1 MSGHYLQPQSQNG
14 IYLQP
19 PTQPNTYELPMV
31 SSIDT
36 RGYEPLLLPVRTQPQ
51 RRQTSPGR
59 MTCIACWI
67 TVITVLIIIGV
78 SITTVII
85 FKPKTGVQVNTA
97 PPGIQ
102 VTITPPKTNHTTA
115 PMTISTEID
124 TTSATLPAN
133 TYPTT
138 RPPMPSPVV
147 YTAPPTTSARPTT
160 TSTIPATP
168 TTPIKPSYSASSS
181 EYSANFT
188 TAFTLFPELL
198 NYLAGIY
205 IEVLWDEN
213 NGFSKIY
220 DFPITML

>member
-31 SSIDT
+31 SSTDR

-59 MTCIACWI
+59 MPCIACWI
-67 TVITVLIIIGV
+67 TVITVFIIIVV
-78 SITTVII
+78 SITTVIV

-124 TTSATLPAN
+124 TTSATLPAY
-133 TYPTT
+133 TKPSTRPPLPTT

-160 TSTIPATP
+160 R
-168 TTPIKPSYSASSS
+168 S
-181 EYSANFT
+181 EERRVGKECRSRWSPYH
-188 TAFTLFPELL
+188 
-198 NYLAGIY
+198 
-205 IEVLWDEN
+205 
-213 NGFSKIY
+213 
-220 DFPITML
+220 